1 MNWLKYFMQLNNR
14 IKRIKAILDLL
25 NQGLNLSTPKL
36 VERFGVSKKIIQ
48 TDFKEYILPLFPNE
62 TIYYDYSLKTYK
74 AKNKFLSK
82 TLFNSKE
89 LAIIS
94 ILKNKSTDKYS
105 DIDLK
110 ANVDELFYKFEKELS
125 NQLYSK
131 SSVEKIDKFKNEL
144 IQLENAI
151 ENKNIVKCFYN
162 NKHREI
168 YPLKILNL
176 EEFWYLIVFEPIDN
190 KIKTFHLNTI
200 KNVEVL
206 HNKYSFDKTKIDSFK
221 NAINAY
227 HKLDSEKISVILF
240 ANKEVSRYF
249 LRKPLNQTQRV
260 LKQYDDKSIDFEIV
274 VTNLMEII
282 PTIQRYIPHVKVI
295 EPLELKEAIKKN
307 IEVLNTHFSF
317 DEEKINSFDNAISAY
332 YKPNNASI
340 LVQLFLDK
348 EVSRYFLRKP
358 LNKTQRVLKV
368 YDDES
373 VDLELTI
380 TDYMEIIP
388 TIQRYIP
395 HIGVIEP
402 DELKNRVK
410 ENIDLYLKRF
420 E

>member
-1 MNWLKYFMQLNNR
+1 MNLLKSFMHLNNR

-62 TIYYDYSLKTYK
+62 IIYYDYSLKTYK

-144 IQLENAI
+144 IQLENSI

-176 EEFWYLIVFEPIDN
+176 EEFWYLIVFEPID
-190 KIKTFHLNTI
+190 NTI

-249 LRKPLNQTQRV
+249 LRRPLNQTQRV
-260 LKQYDDKSIDFEIV
+260 LKQYDDKSIDLEIV

-282 PTIQRYIPHVKVI
+282 PTIQRYIPHVRVI

-307 IEVLNTHFSF
+307 I
-317 DEEKINSFDNAISAY
+317 
-332 YKPNNASI
+332 
-340 LVQLFLDK
+340 
-348 EVSRYFLRKP
+348 
-358 LNKTQRVLKV
+358 
-368 YDDES
+368 
-373 VDLELTI
+373 
-380 TDYMEIIP
+380 
-388 TIQRYIP
+388 
-395 HIGVIEP
+395 
-402 DELKNRVK
+402 DELVK
-410 ENIDLYLKRF
+410 VF

>member
-48 TDFKEYILPLFPNE
+48 TDFKDFILPLFPNE

-131 SSVEKIDKFKNEL
+131 SSVEKIDKFKNEF

-227 HKLDSEKISVILF
+227 HKLRIHTWPAD
-240 ANKEVSRYF
+240 
-249 LRKPLNQTQRV
+249 
-260 LKQYDDKSIDFEIV
+260 
-274 VTNLMEII
+274 
-282 PTIQRYIPHVKVI
+282 
-295 EPLELKEAIKKN
+295 
-307 IEVLNTHFSF
+307 
-317 DEEKINSFDNAISAY
+317 
-332 YKPNNASI
+332 AS
-340 LVQLFLDK
+340 
-348 EVSRYFLRKP
+348 
-358 LNKTQRVLKV
+358 
-368 YDDES
+368 
-373 VDLELTI
+373 
-380 TDYMEIIP
+380 
-388 TIQRYIP
+388 
-395 HIGVIEP
+395 
-402 DELKNRVK
+402 
-410 ENIDLYLKRF
+410 
-420 E
+420 

>member
-1 MNWLKYFMQLNNR
+1 MNLLKSFMHLNNR

-48 TDFKEYILPLFPNE
+48 TDFKDFILPLFPNE

-74 AKNKFLSK
+74 AKNNFLSK

-105 DIDLK
+105 DVDLK

-131 SSVEKIDKFKNEL
+131 SSVEKIDKFKNEF

-282 PTIQRYIPHVKVI
+282 PTIQRYIPHVRVI

-307 IEVLNTHFSF
+307 I
-317 DEEKINSFDNAISAY
+317 DEF
-332 YKPNNASI
+332 
-340 LVQLFLDK
+340 V
-348 EVSRYFLRKP
+348 
-358 LNKTQRVLKV
+358 KV
-368 YDDES
+368 
-373 VDLELTI
+373 
-380 TDYMEIIP
+380 
-388 TIQRYIP
+388 
-395 HIGVIEP
+395 
-402 DELKNRVK
+402 
-410 ENIDLYLKRF
+410 F

>member
-1 MNWLKYFMQLNNR
+1 MNWLKSFMHLNNR

-48 TDFKEYILPLFPNE
+48 TDFKDFILPLFPNE

-74 AKNKFLSK
+74 AKNNFLSK

-151 ENKNIVKCFYN
+151 ENKNI
-162 NKHREI
+162 
-168 YPLKILNL
+168 
-176 EEFWYLIVFEPIDN
+176 
-190 KIKTFHLNTI
+190 
-200 KNVEVL
+200 EVL

-249 LRKPLNQTQRV
+249 LRRPLNQTQRV
-260 LKQYDDKSIDFEIV
+260 LKQYDDKSIDLEIV

-282 PTIQRYIPHVKVI
+282 PTIQRYIPHVRVI

-307 IEVLNTHFSF
+307 I
-317 DEEKINSFDNAISAY
+317 DEF
-332 YKPNNASI
+332 
-340 LVQLFLDK
+340 V
-348 EVSRYFLRKP
+348 
-358 LNKTQRVLKV
+358 KV
-368 YDDES
+368 
-373 VDLELTI
+373 
-380 TDYMEIIP
+380 
-388 TIQRYIP
+388 
-395 HIGVIEP
+395 
-402 DELKNRVK
+402 
-410 ENIDLYLKRF
+410 F

>member
-1 MNWLKYFMQLNNR
+1 MQLNNR
-14 IKRIKAILDLL
+14 IKRLKAILDLL

-62 TIYYDYSLKTYK
+62 TIYYDYSSKTYK
-74 AKNKFLSK
+74 AKNNFLTK

-176 EEFWYLIVFEPIDN
+176 EEFWYLIVF
-190 KIKTFHLNTI
+190 
-200 KNVEVL
+200 V
-206 HNKYSFDKTKIDSFK
+206 
-221 NAINAY
+221 
-227 HKLDSEKISVILF
+227 KL
-240 ANKEVSRYF
+240 
-249 LRKPLNQTQRV
+249 
-260 LKQYDDKSIDFEIV
+260 
-274 VTNLMEII
+274 
-282 PTIQRYIPHVKVI
+282 
-295 EPLELKEAIKKN
+295 
-307 IEVLNTHFSF
+307 
-317 DEEKINSFDNAISAY
+317 
-332 YKPNNASI
+332 
-340 LVQLFLDK
+340 
-348 EVSRYFLRKP
+348 
-358 LNKTQRVLKV
+358 
-368 YDDES
+368 
-373 VDLELTI
+373 
-380 TDYMEIIP
+380 
-388 TIQRYIP
+388 
-395 HIGVIEP
+395 
-402 DELKNRVK
+402 
-410 ENIDLYLKRF
+410 
-420 E
+420 

>member
-48 TDFKEYILPLFPNE
+48 TDFKDFILPLFPNE

-74 AKNKFLSK
+74 AKNNFLSK

-200 KNVEVL
+200 KNIEVL
-206 HNKYSFDKTKIDSFK
+206 HNKYSFDKTKIDSFN

-240 ANKEVSRYF
+240 ANKEVSRY
-249 LRKPLNQTQRV
+249 K
-260 LKQYDDKSIDFEIV
+260 
-274 VTNLMEII
+274 
-282 PTIQRYIPHVKVI
+282 
-295 EPLELKEAIKKN
+295 
-307 IEVLNTHFSF
+307 
-317 DEEKINSFDNAISAY
+317 
-332 YKPNNASI
+332 
-340 LVQLFLDK
+340 
-348 EVSRYFLRKP
+348 
-358 LNKTQRVLKV
+358 
-368 YDDES
+368 
-373 VDLELTI
+373 
-380 TDYMEIIP
+380 
-388 TIQRYIP
+388 
-395 HIGVIEP
+395 G
-402 DELKNRVK
+402 
-410 ENIDLYLKRF
+410 
-420 E
+420 

>member
-1 MNWLKYFMQLNNR
+1 MNLNNR
-14 IKRIKAILDLL
+14 VERIKAILDLL
-25 NQGLNLSTPKL
+25 NQGYDLSTPSL
-36 VERFGVSKKIIQ
+36 VERFNISKKIIQ
-48 TDFKEYILPLFPNE
+48 TDFKDFILPLLPNE
-62 TIYYDYSLKTYK
+62 TIYYDYSSKTYK
-74 AKNKFLSK
+74 AKNNFLSK

-89 LAIIS
+89 LAIIAV
-94 ILKNKSTDKYS
+94 LKNKSTDKYS
-105 DIDLK
+105 DHDLK
-110 ANVDELFYKFEKELS
+110 ANVDELFFKFEKELS

-131 SSVEKIDKFKNEL
+131 SSVEKIDKFHNEL

-176 EEFWYLIVFEPIDN
+176 EGFWYLIVFEEIDN

-206 HNKYSFDKTKIDSFK
+206 LNEYKFDETKVDSFN

-227 HKLDSEKISVILF
+227 YKLDSNIQITLY
-240 ANKEVSRYF
+240 ADKEVSRYF

-260 LKQYDDKSIDFEIV
+260 LKQYDDKSIDLEIV

-307 IEVLNTHFSF
+307 I
-317 DEEKINSFDNAISAY
+317 DEF
-332 YKPNNASI
+332 
-340 LVQLFLDK
+340 V
-348 EVSRYFLRKP
+348 
-358 LNKTQRVLKV
+358 KV
-368 YDDES
+368 
-373 VDLELTI
+373 
-380 TDYMEIIP
+380 
-388 TIQRYIP
+388 
-395 HIGVIEP
+395 
-402 DELKNRVK
+402 
-410 ENIDLYLKRF
+410 F

>member
-1 MNWLKYFMQLNNR
+1 MNLNNR
-14 IKRIKAILDLL
+14 VERIKAILDLL
-25 NQGLNLSTPKL
+25 NQGYNLSTPSL
-36 VERFGVSKKIIQ
+36 VERFNISKKIIQ
-48 TDFKEYILPLFPNE
+48 TDFKDFILPLLPNE
-62 TIYYDYSLKTYK
+62 TIYYDYSSKTYK
-74 AKNKFLSK
+74 AKNNFLSK

-89 LAIIS
+89 LAIIAV
-94 ILKNKSTDKYS
+94 LKNKSTDKYS
-105 DIDLK
+105 DHDLK
-110 ANVDELFYKFEKELS
+110 ANVDKLFFKFEKELS

-131 SSVEKIDKFKNEL
+131 SSVEKIDKFQNEL

-176 EEFWYLIVFEPIDN
+176 EGFWYLIVFEEIDN

-206 HNKYSFDKTKIDSFK
+206 LNEYSFDITKVDSFN

-227 HKLDSEKISVILF
+227 HKLDSNIVITLY
-240 ANKEVSRYF
+240 ADKEVSRYF

-260 LKQYDDKSIDFEIV
+260 LKQYDDKSIDLEIV

-307 IEVLNTHFSF
+307 I
-317 DEEKINSFDNAISAY
+317 
-332 YKPNNASI
+332 
-340 LVQLFLDK
+340 
-348 EVSRYFLRKP
+348 
-358 LNKTQRVLKV
+358 
-368 YDDES
+368 DD
-373 VDLELTI
+373 
-380 TDYMEIIP
+380 Y
-388 TIQRYIP
+388 
-395 HIGVIEP
+395 
-402 DELKNRVK
+402 VK
-410 ENIDLYLKRF
+410 EF

>member
-1 MNWLKYFMQLNNR
+1 MKKITIVGLGNMGLNFINSVNKDFKKN
-14 IKRIKAILDLL
+14 ISDIEINSLLLIPKELDKDFIINNIQKNHQIFVVAGLGGSTSNALIELVDILKRIKAILDLL

-48 TDFKEYILPLFPNE
+48 TDFKDFILPLFPNE

-74 AKNKFLSK
+74 AKNNFLSK

-282 PTIQRYIPHVKVI
+282 PTIQRYIPHLKVI

-307 IEVLNTHFSF
+307 I
-317 DEEKINSFDNAISAY
+317 DEF
-332 YKPNNASI
+332 
-340 LVQLFLDK
+340 V
-348 EVSRYFLRKP
+348 
-358 LNKTQRVLKV
+358 KV
-368 YDDES
+368 
-373 VDLELTI
+373 
-380 TDYMEIIP
+380 
-388 TIQRYIP
+388 
-395 HIGVIEP
+395 
-402 DELKNRVK
+402 
-410 ENIDLYLKRF
+410 F
-420 E
+420 EWLSLGI

>member
-1 MNWLKYFMQLNNR
+1 MNLNNR
-14 IKRIKAILDLL
+14 VERIKAILDLL
-25 NQGLNLSTPKL
+25 NQGYNLSTPSL
-36 VERFGVSKKIIQ
+36 VERFNISKKIIQ
-48 TDFKEYILPLFPNE
+48 TDFKDFILPLLPNQ
-62 TIYYDYSLKTYK
+62 TIYYDYSSKTYK
-74 AKNKFLSK
+74 AKNNFLSK

-89 LAIIS
+89 LAIIAV
-94 ILKNKSTDKYS
+94 LKNKSTDKYS
-105 DIDLK
+105 DHDLK
-110 ANVDELFYKFEKELS
+110 ANVDELFFKFEKELS

-131 SSVEKIDKFKNEL
+131 SSVEKIDKFQNEL

-176 EEFWYLIVFEPIDN
+176 EGFWYLIVFEAIDN

-206 HNKYSFDKTKIDSFK
+206 LNEYKYDKTKVDSFN

-227 HKLDSEKISVILF
+227 HKLDSNIQITLY
-240 ANKEVSRYF
+240 ADKEVSRYF

-260 LKQYDDKSIDFEIV
+260 LKQYDDKSIDLEII

-307 IEVLNTHFSF
+307 I
-317 DEEKINSFDNAISAY
+317 
-332 YKPNNASI
+332 
-340 LVQLFLDK
+340 
-348 EVSRYFLRKP
+348 
-358 LNKTQRVLKV
+358 
-368 YDDES
+368 DD
-373 VDLELTI
+373 
-380 TDYMEIIP
+380 Y
-388 TIQRYIP
+388 
-395 HIGVIEP
+395 
-402 DELKNRVK
+402 VK
-410 ENIDLYLKRF
+410 EF

>member
-1 MNWLKYFMQLNNR
+1 MNLNNR
-14 IKRIKAILDLL
+14 VERIKAILDLL
-25 NQGLNLSTPKL
+25 NQGYNLSTPSL
-36 VERFGVSKKIIQ
+36 VERFNISKKIIQ
-48 TDFKEYILPLFPNE
+48 TDFKDFILPLLPNE
-62 TIYYDYSLKTYK
+62 TIYYDYSSKTYK
-74 AKNKFLSK
+74 AKNNFLSK

-89 LAIIS
+89 LAIIAV
-94 ILKNKSTDKYS
+94 LKNKSTDKYS
-105 DIDLK
+105 DHDLK
-110 ANVDELFYKFEKELS
+110 ANVDELFFKFEKELS

-131 SSVEKIDKFKNEL
+131 SSVEKIDKFQNEL

-176 EEFWYLIVFEPIDN
+176 EGFWYLIVYEPIDN

-206 HNKYSFDKTKIDSFK
+206 LNEYKFDVTKVDSFN

-227 HKLDSEKISVILF
+227 HKLDSNIQITLY
-240 ANKEVSRYF
+240 ADKEVSRYF

-260 LKQYDDKSIDFEIV
+260 LKQYDDKSIDLEIV

-307 IEVLNTHFSF
+307 I
-317 DEEKINSFDNAISAY
+317 
-332 YKPNNASI
+332 
-340 LVQLFLDK
+340 
-348 EVSRYFLRKP
+348 
-358 LNKTQRVLKV
+358 
-368 YDDES
+368 DD
-373 VDLELTI
+373 
-380 TDYMEIIP
+380 Y
-388 TIQRYIP
+388 
-395 HIGVIEP
+395 
-402 DELKNRVK
+402 VK
-410 ENIDLYLKRF
+410 EF